1 MNLSY
6 IFVKL
11 RKVINMLQ
19 ILAIVFV
26 MFLPVWI
33 ILFAWLASD
42 IEDYEKKNRKKKGIY
57 HE

>member
-1 MNLSY
+1 MLFFQ
-6 IFVKL
+6 IF
-11 RKVINMLQ
+11 
-19 ILAIVFV
+19 AIVFV

-42 IEDYEKKNRKKKGIY
+42 IEDYEKKNRKKKGSY